1 MRTIAHQVL
10 PGITRA
16 IDPARA
22 LLRVDLSH
30 NLYHPSRMT
39 TDGDR
44 IMTTADVCDLYS
56 VSRETVRRWVA
67 DGLDLAPETPI
78 SKATGRPVVQL
89 FRASIVAAFV
99 EARRSGPPIRRGA
112 DKVPRKRRRRADIEA
127 SKGAAG

>member
-1 MRTIAHQVL
+1 MRTIAY
-10 PGITRA
+10 PAFSGITRT
-16 IDPARA
+16 IDPTRA
-22 LLRVDLSH
+22 SLPLDLSH

-44 IMTTADVCDLYS
+44 IMTTADVCDLYG

-67 DGLDLAPETPI
+67 DGLELAPETPI
-78 SKATGRPVVQL
+78 KPSGRPVVKL

-99 EARRSGPPIRRGA
+99 EARRSGPPIRRGP
-112 DKVPRKRRRRADIEA
+112 DKAPRVRRRPAYIEA